1 MESHIWY
8 VKSEKIASL
17 ETFRTEAD
25 MESFLMNNPA
35 VIGCFDQDKGSSLLF
50 QQLFTHKDKGSN
62 GRIDLIGI
70 VNNELHIF
78 ELKNGTIDKKAVEQL
93 KEYLDGWKKP
103 GVGGRSK
110 IEEQVKEYLKEQLD
124 ESKINVILN
133 NPQGVLIGTKY
144 DPEAITEA
152 NKEKFK
158 AIRIARFTASKS
170 PEYYI
175 LIEDQIG
182 DLVSSRKYVWQ
193 DFYKKGLIKETD
205 KFIND
210 PGNNVKDII
219 AKPDPT
225 LPKTKNLLFE
235 DESKKR
241 ILEEIH
247 KKLEEKKIKEGED
260 EEFVNRT
267 INALKTDQSLP
278 ISNATRIV
286 YLAFGGQKNKTW
298 WTPAP
303 LWTHNEKNITI
314 YDLSEQLKKS

>member
-152 NKEKFK
+152 SKNKFK
-158 AIRIARFTASKS
+158 AIRIARFTTNKS

-182 DLVSSRKYVWQ
+182 DLVRCQFVWQ
-193 DFYKKGLIKETD
+193 DFLEKGLIKETD
-205 KFIND
+205 KFINK
-210 PGNNVKDII
+210 PGNNIKDII
-219 AKPDPT
+219 AKPDFN

-241 ILEEIH
+241 ILE
-247 KKLEEKKIKEGED
+247 KLEEKKIEEGDKFVKE
-260 EEFVNRT
+260 V
-267 INALKTDQSLP
+267 INTLKTDQSLG
-278 ISNATRIV
+278 ITNATKIV
-286 YLAFGGQKNKTW
+286 YLAFGGKVNKNYW
-298 WTPAP
+298 VPAP
-303 LWTHNEKNITI
+303 LWTHDKKNITLS
-314 YDLSEQLKKS
+314 DLIEQLKKS